1 MFVSNNYRQKYHFRR
16 STLIGRSQFLQA
28 GVTALGSLILIIF
41 LGLFTFE
48 AILLTP
54 TYLNYMKVVSILD
67 GVAKEFDSDD
77 PTRRRVRKSISQRF
91 DVEDI
96 SVITAKDIKI
106 VSDNDGFQLEAVY
119 DHTIPVIA
127 NVSFTVHFD
136 KKVLVRR

>member
-16 STLIGRSQFLQA
+16 STLIGRSQSLQA
-28 GVTALGSLILIIF
+28 GVTALGSLILITF

-54 TYLNYMKVVSILD
+54 PYLNYMKVVRILD
-67 GVAKEFDSDD
+67 SVEKEFDSGD
-77 PTRRRVRKSISQRF
+77 PTRRRIRKSISQHF
-91 DVEDI
+91 DVENI

-106 VSDNDGFQLEAVY
+106 VSDKAGFQLEAVY

-136 KKVLVRR
+136 KKVLLRR